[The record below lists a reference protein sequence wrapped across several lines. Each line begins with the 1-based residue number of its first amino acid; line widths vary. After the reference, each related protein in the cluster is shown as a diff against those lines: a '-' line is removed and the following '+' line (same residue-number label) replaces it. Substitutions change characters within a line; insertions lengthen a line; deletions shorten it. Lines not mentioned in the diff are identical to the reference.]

1 VVGEDATP
9 IFTLPGNPV
18 SSFVSFE
25 MFVLPALRRM
35 MGHLPYTRPT
45 VEARLTHAV
54 TSPAGREQYL
64 RGQLHD
70 DTERPVVS
78 PAGGAGS
85 HLVGD
90 LAAANA
96 LILVPSETTALEAG
110 ASVSVLPL
118 DREF

>member
-1 VVGEDATP
+1 
-9 IFTLPGNPV
+9 
-18 SSFVSFE
+18 
-25 MFVLPALRRM
+25 M
-35 MGHLPYTRPT
+35 
-45 VEARLTHAV
+45 
-54 TSPAGREQYL
+54 
-64 RGQLHD
+64 
-70 DTERPVVS
+70 VS
-78 PAGGAGS
+78 PAGPGS